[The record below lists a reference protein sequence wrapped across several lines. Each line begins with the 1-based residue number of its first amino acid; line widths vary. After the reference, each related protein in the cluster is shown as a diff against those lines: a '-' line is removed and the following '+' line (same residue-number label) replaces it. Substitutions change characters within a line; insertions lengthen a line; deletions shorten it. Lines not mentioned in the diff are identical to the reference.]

1 MASRS
6 AGVPM
11 TAAFMLLPPPRPP
24 RPPRLGVGPAAGSLA
39 PRPPAP
45 GGPLGA
51 ASPIITARIL
61 SILLMNLPPL
71 PPRPPPP
78 TRPPRPPAGAGFVFP
93 FASSPDAFRWR
104 RYFCH
109 IDRIMPSAPRRSMP
123 VSCIAVASSFATI
136 KVGPW
141 PYRSNKLGP
150 PSSIGTRTSK
160 ECRKNDAM
168 DSSVDSSRS
177 PTRVASSTPYFSILA
192 KSFVLSVSISRT
204 ISSIN
209 RHLGIGSRTMCSAD
223 GAGLS
228 VAGVRRFFAPT
239 PTPSPKPAGAGVLR
253 RT

>member
-1 MASRS
+1 
-6 AGVPM
+6 
-11 TAAFMLLPPPRPP
+11 
-24 RPPRLGVGPAAGSLA
+24 
-39 PRPPAP
+39 
-45 GGPLGA
+45 
-51 ASPIITARIL
+51 
-61 SILLMNLPPL
+61 
-71 PPRPPPP
+71 
-78 TRPPRPPAGAGFVFP
+78 
-93 FASSPDAFRWR
+93 
-104 RYFCH
+104 
-109 IDRIMPSAPRRSMP
+109 MP

-150 PSSIGTRTSK
+150 PSSTGTRTSK

-177 PTRVASSTPYFSILA
+177 PTRFPSSTPYFSILA
-192 KSFVLSVSISRT
+192 KSFVLSASISRT

-253 RT
+253 RTYTRRLACSKIVCALSVNIHMLIDPSVMRSVSRYRKNVTASYLSRKFARFRSVRKSQTTCLSRLDTTFHTGSSCR